1 LRALAYVRVSREGED
16 PGNQLRAIAEW
27 AARSG
32 VEVLS
37 YYIDVD
43 VSGATRPR
51 DRPQYRAML
60 EAARALGVRL
70 LLFYDLSRL
79 SRSLEE
85 GLLEL
90 RQLTEE
96 GFDFRFVAQEFLDYI
111 ADPVLRKKVIA
122 DFLWFAE
129 LYRED
134 VRRRTLEGLRRAR
147 AEGRRLGRP
156 PYPFP
161 AEEVRKLLA
170 RGYSVAEAH
179 RLLVLEGRLCRE
191 VNGRRECMK
200 YETFRRKVKALTARA
215 VSVNKAG

>member
-1 LRALAYVRVSREGED
+1 MRALAYARVSREGED
-16 PGNQLRAIAEW
+16 PENQVQAIREW
-27 AARSG
+27 AARNG
-32 VEVLS
+32 VEVVS
-37 YYIDVD
+37 CYVDVD
-43 VSGATRPR
+43 VPGATSPR
-51 DRPQYRAML
+51 GRPQYRAML

-90 RQLTEE
+90 KRLTEE

-111 ADPVLRKKVIA
+111 QDPVLRKKVVA

-134 VRRRTLEGLRRAR
+134 VRRRTVEGLRRAR
-147 AEGRRLGRP
+147 AQGRKLGRP

-170 RGYSVAEAH
+170 KGYSIAEAH
-179 RLLVLEGRLCRE
+179 RLLVLEGRVCRE
-191 VNGRRECMK
+191 VGGRRECMK
-200 YETFRRKVKALTARA
+200 YETFRRKVKEL
-215 VSVNKAG
+215 AGAFKSRWRS